1 MVIMRCIAKLVGT
14 GLVLIAATACAG
26 QGASPEPAGGKAS
39 VSSSA
44 PPPSDVATPTP
55 PSSAGPQPANP
66 PGRPKQ
72 VVPEGSVSVRASQI
86 DATALPAGYP
96 REVSTSN
103 GGTVLSI
110 KAEEGGCGHTSAAP
124 VEQTAQRV
132 VINLTETQA
141 HTDQMC
147 TMEIRTLVVSA
158 TLNAPLG
165 DRTVVLN
172 VEPRMR

>member
-1 MVIMRCIAKLVGT
+1 MRCIAKFVGA

-26 QGASPEPAGGKAS
+26 QEAASTQPAGGKPP
-39 VSSSA
+39 VSASA
-44 PPPSDVATPTP
+44 PPLSDVATPTP
-55 PSSAGPQPANP
+55 PGAGPQPANP

-72 VVPEGSVSVRASQI
+72 VVPEGSVSVPASQI
-86 DATALPAGYP
+86 DATALPADYP

-124 VEQTAQRV
+124 VEQSAQRV

-147 TMEIRTLVVSA
+147 TMEIRTPVVSA
-158 TLNAPLG
+158 TLDAPLG

>member
-1 MVIMRCIAKLVGT
+1 
-14 GLVLIAATACAG
+14 LITATACAG
-26 QGASPEPAGGKAS
+26 QVSTGTQPTGEKLP

-44 PPPSDVATPTP
+44 PPPSDVATPP
-55 PSSAGPQPANP
+55 DSAGPQPVNP

-72 VVPEGSVSVRASQI
+72 VVPEGSVPVPASQI
-86 DATALPAGYP
+86 DASALPADYP

-110 KAEEGGCGHTSAAP
+110 KAWEGGCGHTSAAP

-132 VINLTETQA
+132 VINLTETQS

-147 TMEIRTLVVSA
+147 PMVIRTLVVSA
-158 TLNAPLG
+158 TLNALLG
-165 DRTVVLN
+165 DRTVVLK
-172 VEPRMR
+172 VDRR